1 MGFHVYGSRL
11 RLGWC
16 DFFFL
21 VLARNVG
28 DRDEGEGR
36 GGCKYH
42 VHDYVADQRLDR
54 LLATTVAVCH

>member
-1 MGFHVYGSRL
+1 MYIWLAFTTWLL
-11 RLGWC
+11 R
-16 DFFFL
+16 FFFF

-28 DRDEGEGR
+28 DRDGGEGL